1 MEVAMRPM
9 RAAMGAGLLAVAAA
23 VAVPAGVSAAPLD
36 SHVTGTLPDGA
47 SWVADCST
55 STSRRHEDHRMI

>member
-47 SWVADCST
+47 SWVA
-55 STSRRHEDHRMI
+55 H